1 MENKYNKLFR
11 SKYYYK
17 CRNIVMSQLK
27 NIDFFEL
34 DRVLEDIAKT
44 YAAPSATVWFK
55 VNNNSKPTQEEYYQ
69 KVIEFIK
76 KFEDLIKSNYPSE
89 NEYSNYL
96 KEYISKNIRYGI
108 SSINAGNNKEVE
120 RRYRYYVDYN

>member
-1 MENKYNKLFR
+1 MN
-11 SKYYYK
+11 
-17 CRNIVMSQLK
+17 QLK

-55 VNNNSKPTQEEYYQ
+55 VNNRKPTKQEYHK
-69 KVIEFIK
+69 KVIEFIN
-76 KFEDLIKSNYPSE
+76 KFENLLISCFPN
-89 NEYSNYL
+89 NEYSDYL
-96 KEYISKNIRYGI
+96 EQYISKNIKYEI
-108 SSINAGNNKEVE
+108 SSINSGNNKEVE

>member
-1 MENKYNKLFR
+1 MN
-11 SKYYYK
+11 
-17 CRNIVMSQLK
+17 QLK
-27 NIDFFEL
+27 NIDLFEL

-55 VNNNSKPTQEEYYQ
+55 VTNNGKPSQEEYHE

-76 KFEDLIKSNYPSE
+76 KFEDLLISCFPN
-89 NEYSNYL
+89 NEHSDYM

-108 SSINAGNNKEVE
+108 LSINASNNKEVE